1 MSVEFALLAVAVGV
15 IVGVISALFGAGG
28 GIIMVPF
35 MVLILEKTQHVAEG
49 TSLLVIVPTAL
60 AGVYAHRKAGYVA
73 WRTLICSGSGGSGGS
88 SRGRA
93 HRIGDPGAATSEA
106 VRAIRCGRRRSPR
119 LRGTQ
124 RAEAAGM
131 RRAMCIT
138 RAPRAPVCNSASYQP
153 SSPSFTVLP
162 PASSSKNFSRLAT

>member
-73 WRTLICSGSGGSGGS
+73 WRTLIALGAVGAVGAVAGARIALVIQGPLLQKLFALFVAVVGV
-88 SRGRA
+88 RLVFEGRN
-93 HRIGDPGAATSEA
+93 
-106 VRAIRCGRRRSPR
+106 
-119 LRGTQ
+119 
-124 RAEAAGM
+124 
-131 RRAMCIT
+131 
-138 RAPRAPVCNSASYQP
+138 APKQQE
-153 SSPSFTVLP
+153 
-162 PASSSKNFSRLAT
+162 